1 MDAKKV
7 TAIVTRAVPY
17 GDTDMI
23 LTLVSVEEGKL
34 TVTAKSCLKPKA
46 KLRYATEPMNFGEYM
61 LAGRPERLVLADCV
75 QIDSF
80 SPITLDIE
88 KYYAATLILEGLQKL
103 SLESNPSLFMHSI
116 EVLKA
121 MAYEGKS
128 AEDGVA
134 DFFLYAL
141 SDNGYQ
147 VNFSTCGSCGC
158 IIEDDVVFSEKD
170 GIVCH
175 HCAEFKGVVIDSI
188 SRKFIS
194 GEDRDIPS
202 NLKTKANMILA
213 DIIGQVLG
221 LKIGKHYFTEFI

>member
-17 GDTDMI
+17 GDADMI
-23 LTLVSVEEGKL
+23 LTLVSVEDGKL

-61 LAGRPERLVLADCV
+61 LAGKPERLVLADCA

-88 KYYAATLILEGLQKL
+88 KYYSATLILEGLQKL
-103 SLESNPSLFMHSI
+103 SLESNPSLFMHAIS
-116 EVLKA
+116 VLKA

-128 AEDGVA
+128 ADDAVA

-141 SDNGYQ
+141 ADNGYQ
-147 VNFSTCGSCGC
+147 VNFSNCGSCGC
-158 IIEDDVVFSEKD
+158 IIEDDAVFSEKD
-170 GIVCH
+170 GIVCP

-188 SRKFIS
+188 SRKYIS

>member
-17 GDTDMI
+17 GDADMI
-23 LTLVSVEEGKL
+23 LTLVSIEEGKM

-61 LAGRPERLVLADCV
+61 LAGKPERLVLADCA

-88 KYYAATLILEGLQKL
+88 KYYASALILEGLQKL
-103 SLESNPSLFMHSI
+103 SEESNPKLFMHAI

-121 MAYEGKS
+121 MAYEGKV
-128 AEDGVA
+128 AEEGVT
-134 DFFLYAL
+134 DFLLYAL
-141 SDNGYQ
+141 CDNGYQ
-147 VNFSTCGSCGC
+147 VDFKACGGCGC
-158 IIEDDVVFSEKD
+158 ILEEDCVFSEKD
-170 GIVCH
+170 GLVCP
-175 HCAEFKGVVIDSI
+175 HCAEFKGIVIDAI
-188 SRKFIS
+188 SRRYIS
-194 GEDRDIPS
+194 GEDRNIPAH
-202 NLKTKANMILA
+202 LKTKANMALA
-213 DIIGQVLG
+213 DIISQVLG

>member
-17 GDTDMI
+17 GDADMI

-61 LAGRPERLVLADCV
+61 LAGKPERLVLADCA

-88 KYYAATLILEGLQKL
+88 KYYSATLILEGLQKL
-103 SLESNPSLFMHSI
+103 SLESNPSLFMHAIS
-116 EVLKA
+116 VLKA

-128 AEDGVA
+128 AEDAVA

-141 SDNGYQ
+141 ADNGYQ

-158 IIEDDVVFSEKD
+158 IIEDDAVFSEKD
-170 GIVCH
+170 GIVCP

-188 SRKFIS
+188 SRKYIS

>member
-23 LTLVSVEEGKL
+23 VTLVSIEEGKL
-34 TVTAKSCLKPKA
+34 TVTAKGCLKPKA

-61 LAGRPERLVLADCV
+61 LAGKPERLVLADCS

-103 SLESNPSLFMHSI
+103 SPESQPTLFMHAI
-116 EVLKA
+116 EVLKG

-128 AEDGVA
+128 AEDSVTK
-134 DFFLYAL
+134 FLTYAIT
-141 SDNGYQ
+141 DNGYE
-147 VNFSTCGSCGC
+147 VDFSTCNLCKCLLDG
-158 IIEDDVVFSEKD
+158 DAVFSEKD
-170 GIVCH
+170 GIVCP
-175 HCAEFKGVVIDSI
+175 HCADYTGTGIDAVT
-188 SRKFIS
+188 RAYLA
-194 GEDRDIPS
+194 GENLDIPTH
-202 NLKTKANMILA
+202 LKNNANMVLA
-213 DIIGQVLG
+213 DLIGQVLG
-221 LKIGKHYFTEFI
+221 LRLGKHYFTELL

>member
-46 KLRYATEPMNFGEYM
+46 KLRYATEPMNFGEYL
-61 LAGRPERLVLADCV
+61 LAGKPERLVLADCV

-88 KYYAATLILEGLQKL
+88 KYYASSLILEGLQKL
-103 SLESNPSLFMHSI
+103 SLESNPTLFMHAV

-121 MAYEGKS
+121 MAYEGKG
-128 AEDGVA
+128 AEEGVT
-134 DFFLYAL
+134 DFLLYAL
-141 SDNGYQ
+141 CDNGYE
-147 VNFSTCGSCGC
+147 VDFKTCGSCKC
-158 IIEDDVVFSEKD
+158 VLDTDCVFSDKD
-170 GIVCH
+170 GIVCP
-175 HCAEFKGVVIDSI
+175 HCAEYKGIVVDQI
-188 SRKFIS
+188 SRKYIS

-202 NLKTKANMILA
+202 QLKTKANMVLA

>member
-61 LAGRPERLVLADCV
+61 LAGKPERLVLADCN

-80 SPITLDIE
+80 SPITMDIE
-88 KYYAATLILEGLQKL
+88 KYYASALVLEGLQKL
-103 SLESNPSLFMHSI
+103 SAESNPPLFMHAV

-128 AEDGVA
+128 AEEGVT
-134 DFFLYAL
+134 DFLLYAL
-141 SDNGYQ
+141 GDNGYQ
-147 VNFSTCGSCGC
+147 IDFNTCGSCGC
-158 IIEDDVVFSEKD
+158 ILDSDSVFSEKD
-170 GIVCH
+170 GLLCS
-175 HCAEFKGVVIDSI
+175 HCAEYKGVVIDAI
-188 SRKFIS
+188 SRKYIC
-194 GEDRDIPS
+194 GETRDIPTH
-202 NLKTKANMILA
+202 LKMKANMLLA
-213 DIIGQVLG
+213 DVISRLLG
-221 LKIGKHYFTEFI
+221 FKIGKHYFTEFI

>member
-23 LTLVSVEEGKL
+23 LTLVSIEEGKL

-61 LAGRPERLVLADCV
+61 LAGKPERLVLADCN

-88 KYYAATLILEGLQKL
+88 KYYASALILEGLQKL
-103 SLESNPSLFMHSI
+103 SLESNPALFMHSI
-116 EVLKA
+116 EVLKG
-121 MAYEGKS
+121 MAYEGKG
-128 AEDGVA
+128 AEEGVT
-134 DFFLYAL
+134 DFLLYAL

-147 VNFSTCGSCGC
+147 VDFATCGSCGC
-158 IIEDDVVFSEKD
+158 IIEDDAVFSDKD
-170 GIVCH
+170 GIVCS
-175 HCAEFKGVVIDSI
+175 HCREYKGIVIDSI
-188 SRKFIS
+188 SRKYIS
-194 GEDRDIPS
+194 GEDRQIPAQ
-202 NLKTKANMILA
+202 LKTKANMVLA
-213 DIIGQVLG
+213 DIISQVLG

>member
-17 GDTDMI
+17 GDADMI
-23 LTLVSVEEGKL
+23 LTLVSVEDGKL

-61 LAGRPERLVLADCV
+61 LAGKPERLVLADCA

-88 KYYAATLILEGLQKL
+88 KYYSATLILEGLQKL
-103 SLESNPSLFMHSI
+103 SLESNPSLFMHAIS
-116 EVLKA
+116 VLKA

-128 AEDGVA
+128 AEDAVA

-141 SDNGYQ
+141 ADNGYQ
-147 VNFSTCGSCGC
+147 VNFSNCGSCGC
-158 IIEDDVVFSEKD
+158 IIEDDAVFSEKD
-170 GIVCH
+170 GIVCP

-188 SRKFIS
+188 SRKYIS

-221 LKIGKHYFTEFI
+221 L

>member
-17 GDTDMI
+17 GDADMI
-23 LTLVSVEEGKL
+23 LTLVSVEDGKL

-61 LAGRPERLVLADCV
+61 LAGKPERLVLADCA

-88 KYYAATLILEGLQKL
+88 KYYSATLILEGLQKL
-103 SLESNPSLFMHSI
+103 SLESNPSLFMHAIS
-116 EVLKA
+116 VLKA

-128 AEDGVA
+128 AEDAVA
-134 DFFLYAL
+134 DFLLYAL
-141 SDNGYQ
+141 ADNGYQ
-147 VNFSTCGSCGC
+147 VNFSNCGSCGC
-158 IIEDDVVFSEKD
+158 IIEDDAVFSEKD
-170 GIVCH
+170 GIVCP
-175 HCAEFKGVVIDSI
+175 HCAEFKGVVVDSI
-188 SRKFIS
+188 SRKYIS

>member
-17 GDTDMI
+17 GDADMI
-23 LTLVSVEEGKL
+23 LTLVSVEDGKL

-61 LAGRPERLVLADCV
+61 LAGKPERLVLADCA

-88 KYYAATLILEGLQKL
+88 KYYSATLILEGLQKL
-103 SLESNPSLFMHSI
+103 SLESNPSLFMHAIS
-116 EVLKA
+116 VLKA

-128 AEDGVA
+128 AEDAVA

-141 SDNGYQ
+141 ADNGYQ
-147 VNFSTCGSCGC
+147 VNFSNCGSCGC
-158 IIEDDVVFSEKD
+158 IIEDDAVFSEKD
-170 GIVCH
+170 GIVCP

-188 SRKFIS
+188 SRKYIS

>member
-23 LTLVSVEEGKL
+23 LTLVSVEEGRL

-61 LAGRPERLVLADCV
+61 LAGKPERLVLADCV
-75 QIDSF
+75 QFDSF

-88 KYYAATLILEGLQKL
+88 KYYASALILEGLQKL
-103 SLESNPSLFMHSI
+103 SLESNPTLFMHAI
-116 EVLKA
+116 ETLKA

-128 AEDGVA
+128 AEDGVT
-134 DFFLYAL
+134 DFLLNAL
-141 SDNGYQ
+141 ADNGYQ
-147 VNFSTCGSCGC
+147 VDFNTCGSCGC
-158 IIEDDVVFSEKD
+158 ILEEECVFSEKD
-170 GIVCH
+170 GVVCS
-175 HCAEFKGVVIDSI
+175 HCAEFKGIVIDAI
-188 SRKFIS
+188 SRKYIS
-194 GEDRDIPS
+194 GEDRNIPPQ
-202 NLKTKANMILA
+202 LKTKANMALA